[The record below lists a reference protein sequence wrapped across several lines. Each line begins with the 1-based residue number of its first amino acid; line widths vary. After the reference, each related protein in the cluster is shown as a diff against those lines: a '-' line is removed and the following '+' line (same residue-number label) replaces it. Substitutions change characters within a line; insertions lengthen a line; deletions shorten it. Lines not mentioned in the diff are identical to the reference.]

1 MSIIIKSGAAST
13 TANVNANNELQVG
26 LAALPEN
33 SGWARIGSEN
43 DPGDITG
50 TPYVLS
56 PETTDD
62 YQLRIAHDTVF
73 DNETFCYAAQNTAKH
88 TYLNTTITNA
98 WSGGYLVTNSG
109 LATTTTTGTLFQT
122 RRHFPIIGAASLYFE
137 FNAALTATAV
147 GANTVIDFGAFLA
160 GGTTPYAPTDGAY
173 FRWNNS
179 GLFGVIN
186 NGGETTSSAFA
197 FTPVANQNYKF
208 TISITEGHTEFW
220 IDDVLYATIVTPVS
234 VGQPFASASLP
245 LSIRHAHTGVAG
257 VALSFKCSDYT
268 VSVGGAVLLRTWD
281 EALAGMGKH
290 ASQGASGGT
299 MGSTALYTNS
309 LAAGAG
315 AAATNT
321 TAALGSGLG
330 GQFSVQP
337 TLTAGTDGIISSYQ
351 NPSGTTTLPGRNLVI
366 YGVKIDGLVT
376 TAFTGGPV
384 LYAWSLAY
392 GHTAVS
398 LATAEAATT
407 KAARRIPLGI
417 QTYVATAAVGTL
429 GQTVQLTFNNPI
441 VVQPGEF
448 VQTVAKNLGTVTSAG
463 VITCL
468 VSFDAKWE

>member
-1 MSIIIKSGAAST
+1 MSVIIKSGGSST

-26 LAALPEN
+26 LAAAADDA
-33 SGWARIGSEN
+33 GWVKIGSEN
-43 DPGDITG
+43 DAG
-50 TPYVLS
+50 TISGTAYVLS

-62 YQLRIAHDTVF
+62 FQIRASVDTVF
-73 DNETFCYAAQNTAKH
+73 DNETFCYAAQNTARH
-88 TYLNTTITNA
+88 TYSNTTITNA

-109 LATTTTTGTLFQT
+109 LATTTSTGTLFQT
-122 RRHFPIIGAASLYFE
+122 RRYFPIIGSAALYFE

-147 GANTVIDFGAFLA
+147 GANTTIDFGAFLTA
-160 GGTTPYAPTDGAY
+160 GTNPYAPTDGAY

-179 GLFGVIN
+179 GLFGVTN
-186 NGGETTSSAFA
+186 NGAETTTSAFT

-208 TISITEGHTEFW
+208 TITVTEAHTRFW
-220 IDDVLYATIVTPVS
+220 IDDVLYGTIHTPVS
-234 VGQPFASASLP
+234 VGQPFSSGSLP

-257 VALSFKCSDYT
+257 VALSFKVSDYT
-268 VSVGGAVLLRTWD
+268 VSVGGAMLARTWD
-281 EALAGMGKH
+281 EACAGMGKH

-330 GQFSVQP
+330 GQFAVQP
-337 TLTAGTDGIISSYQ
+337 TLAAGTDGIISSYQ
-351 NPSGTTTLPGRNLVI
+351 NPAGTTALPGRNLVI

-384 LYAWSLAY
+384 YYAWSLAY

-417 QTYVATAAVGTL
+417 QTYVVTAPVGTL
-429 GQTVQLTFNNPI
+429 GQTIQVRFQNPI

-463 VITCL
+463 VIVNL
-468 VSFDAKWE
+468 ISFDAKWE

>member
-1 MSIIIKSGAAST
+1 MSTSIKGGGSSNLAAVD
-13 TANVNANNELQVG
+13 ANGNLQVTTPV
-26 LAALPEN
+26 AAEDA
-33 SGWARIGSEN
+33 GWIKIGSEN
-43 DPGDITG
+43 DAG
-50 TPYVLS
+50 TISGTAYVLS

-62 YQLRIAHDTVF
+62 YQLRIGHDTLF
-73 DNETFCYAAQNTAKH
+73 DHETFCYAAQNTAKH
-88 TYLNTTITNA
+88 TYSNTTITNA

-122 RRHFPIIGAASLYFE
+122 RRYFPIIGSAALYFE
-137 FNAALTATAV
+137 FNAALTQTAV

-160 GGTTPYAPTDGAY
+160 GGSTPYAPTDGAY
-173 FRWNNS
+173 FRWNNA

-186 NGGETTSSAFA
+186 NGSETTTSAFT

-208 TISITEGHTEFW
+208 TITVTESETEFW
-220 IDDVLYATIVTPVS
+220 IDDVLYATIPTPVS

-245 LSIRHAHTGVAG
+245 LAIRHAHTGVAG
-257 VALSFKCSDYT
+257 VALSFKVSDYT
-268 VSVGGAVLLRTWD
+268 VSIGGVNTTRTWD
-281 EALAGMGKH
+281 ETMSGMGQH

-330 GQFSVQP
+330 GQFAVQP

-351 NPSGTTTLPGRNLVI
+351 NPAGTTALPGRNLVI

-384 LYAWSLAY
+384 YYAWSLAY

-417 QTYVATAAVGTL
+417 QTYVVTAAVGTL
-429 GQTVQLTFNNPI
+429 GQTVQVTFINPI

-463 VITCL
+463 VIVNL
-468 VSFDAKWE
+468 ISFDAKWE

>member
-1 MSIIIKSGAAST
+1 MSTSIKGGATSNLAAVTSGG
-13 TANVNANNELQVG
+13 NLQVITPV
-26 LAALPEN
+26 LPEDA
-33 SGWARIGSEN
+33 GWTKIGSEN
-43 DPGDITG
+43 DAGTITG
-50 TPYVLS
+50 TAYVLS

-62 YQLRIAHDTVF
+62 FQLRISHDTLF
-73 DNETFCYAAQNTAKH
+73 DQETFCYAAQNTAKH
-88 TYLNTTITNA
+88 TYSNTTITNA
-98 WSGGYLVTNSG
+98 WSGGYMVTNSG

-122 RRHFPIIGAASLYFE
+122 RRYFPIVGAASLYFE
-137 FNAALTATAV
+137 FNAALTATDV

-173 FRWNNS
+173 FRWNS
-179 GLFGVIN
+179 AGLFGVIN
-186 NGGETTSSAFA
+186 NGSETTTSAFT
-197 FTPVANQNYKF
+197 FTPVANKNYKF
-208 TISITEGHTEFW
+208 TIVITEADTEFW
-220 IDDVLYATIVTPVS
+220 IDDVLYGRIQTQVS

-245 LSIRHAHTGVAG
+245 LSVRHAHTGVAG
-257 VALSFKCSDYT
+257 VALSFKLSDYAVSLGGLNT
-268 VSVGGAVLLRTWD
+268 VRTWD
-281 EALAGMGKH
+281 ETLCGMGQH
-290 ASQGASGGT
+290 GSQGQSGGT

-337 TLTAGTDGIISSYQ
+337 TLAVPTDGIISSYQ
-351 NPSGTTTLPGRNLVI
+351 NPAGTTALPGRNLVI
-366 YGVKIDGLVT
+366 YGVKIDGIVT

-384 LYAWSLAY
+384 YYAWSLAY

-417 QTYVATAAVGTL
+417 QTYVVTAAVGVQ
-429 GQTVQLTFNNPI
+429 GQTIQVTFQNPI
-441 VVQPGEF
+441 IVQPGEF

-463 VITCL
+463 VITNL
-468 VSFDAKWE
+468 ISFDAKWE